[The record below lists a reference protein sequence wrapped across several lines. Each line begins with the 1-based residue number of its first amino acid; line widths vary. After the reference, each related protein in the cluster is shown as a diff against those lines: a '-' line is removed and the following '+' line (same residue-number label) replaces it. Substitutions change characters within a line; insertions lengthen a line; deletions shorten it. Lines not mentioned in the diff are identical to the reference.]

1 MTKAGATG
9 YRGDGL
15 ASVDNRDRRIQPI
28 GREGL
33 RLLPRCE
40 RNGAILSSRRD
51 GRTGQLTGAVLNVLT
66 RFLEARPRSRVAH
79 VAIAASAVGVAYA
92 LTVLVRAWTPHTVF
106 MLFIPAVMISAW
118 YGQLLGGATATVLS
132 IVLVGPFVLPSS
144 LVDEIEFFVVAT
156 LVAMTT
162 STLVSALRRV
172 DDRRRS
178 DLSRERRHRMDAEA
192 VALIEQRRRTD
203 AELHSR
209 AKTDFLALLGHEL
222 RQPLNAILSAAAV
235 VEKAPDSR
243 TRERATTTIE
253 RQATHMTR
261 LVEDLLDLSRIH
273 RGVVELRKDIVDGGE
288 LFREIT
294 EAARPLMT
302 QHRHR
307 FTVSMPSS
315 VPLVRADPA
324 RLRQIVSNLLT
335 NAAKYT
341 PAGGEITLTIETHD
355 GTLRLRVRDTGRG
368 IPPDLLP
375 AVFDLYRRSNPEA
388 GGMGV
393 GLAVVKALTEAHG
406 GTVEAFSP
414 GSGRGAEF
422 IVTLPG
428 AVCTQA
434 V

>member
-1 MTKAGATG
+1 
-9 YRGDGL
+9 
-15 ASVDNRDRRIQPI
+15 
-28 GREGL
+28 
-33 RLLPRCE
+33 
-40 RNGAILSSRRD
+40 
-51 GRTGQLTGAVLNVLT
+51 
-66 RFLEARPRSRVAH
+66 
-79 VAIAASAVGVAYA
+79 
-92 LTVLVRAWTPHTVF
+92 
-106 MLFIPAVMISAW
+106 
-118 YGQLLGGATATVLS
+118 
-132 IVLVGPFVLPSS
+132 
-144 LVDEIEFFVVAT
+144 
-156 LVAMTT
+156 
-162 STLVSALRRV
+162 
-172 DDRRRS
+172 
-178 DLSRERRHRMDAEA
+178 MDAEA
-192 VALIEQRRRTD
+192 VALSEQRRRTD

-253 RQATHMTR
+253 RQAKHMTR

-273 RGVVELRKDIVDGGE
+273 RGVFELRKDIVDGGE

-294 EAARPLMT
+294 EAVRPLMT

-355 GTLRLRVRDTGRG
+355 GTLQLRVRDTGRG